1 MTAEA
6 GLVPKKAAAL
16 LSAYEAKAGVR
27 LPTPPTVE
35 PDKKAAAIADS
46 AVLLFARHTEVVAA
60 NKWTRLFERRLSE
73 AGLDREIGAFQDQ
86 LGSIETQAAAITR
99 GIHRLAGH
107 PPEALDN
114 LDEAEAPKT
123 QADRQLFL
131 QGEIGALREDRSNL
145 RRQAIFDILIR
156 LAVIVVVAFVMM
168 IIVNF
173 LINMV
178 SRRYRESG
186 VGDSAHTLLVLSFL
200 KTLGKLAIW
209 ITAVILILSTLGFNV
224 GAILA
229 GLGIGGL
236 AIAMAARETLSD
248 MLGGIMIFVER
259 PFVIGDTIQVGSGP
273 VAKVVDMTWRTTK
286 LQSASTYYFNVP
298 NSQVA
303 NTTIQNFSRDKP
315 ICDWV
320 TLYVSAEHDPEEVI
334 AVANRALHECDMIIH
349 EPGLIDTSFGGETT
363 LGNQTVMW
371 YWPWWYIEDYHDR
384 GMIRDA
390 VWRLIWKHM
399 KEAGIKLDIKPIELQ
414 EDQHPSVGVLAQ
426 GDPAGLIEQS

>member
-156 LAVIVVVAFVMM
+156 LAVDPDLQLCGFRHS
-168 IIVNF
+168 
-173 LINMV
+173 V
-178 SRRYRESG
+178 SRDVHDRLLGLDHG
-186 VGDSAHTLLVLSFL
+186 VGFDTYPGFLRRQTLRL
-200 KTLGKLAIW
+200 
-209 ITAVILILSTLGFNV
+209 NP
-224 GAILA
+224 GAP
-229 GLGIGGL
+229 
-236 AIAMAARETLSD
+236 D
-248 MLGGIMIFVER
+248 
-259 PFVIGDTIQVGSGP
+259 
-273 VAKVVDMTWRTTK
+273 
-286 LQSASTYYFNVP
+286 
-298 NSQVA
+298 
-303 NTTIQNFSRDKP
+303 
-315 ICDWV
+315 
-320 TLYVSAEHDPEEVI
+320 
-334 AVANRALHECDMIIH
+334 
-349 EPGLIDTSFGGETT
+349 
-363 LGNQTVMW
+363 
-371 YWPWWYIEDYHDR
+371 
-384 GMIRDA
+384 
-390 VWRLIWKHM
+390 
-399 KEAGIKLDIKPIELQ
+399 
-414 EDQHPSVGVLAQ
+414 
-426 GDPAGLIEQS
+426 